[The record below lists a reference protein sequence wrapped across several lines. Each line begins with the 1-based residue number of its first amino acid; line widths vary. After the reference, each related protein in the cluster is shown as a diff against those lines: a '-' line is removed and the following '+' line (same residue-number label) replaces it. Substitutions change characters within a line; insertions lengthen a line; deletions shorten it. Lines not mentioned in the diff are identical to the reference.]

1 MQPTPHDTRLS
12 DEALAWVVRLN
23 RLHGS
28 EAEVQALAGWCAR
41 SAAHA
46 RAWREALALWQLLL
60 PAACQTRPLPVPRF
74 PSIARAANDIHVSA
88 RRPGSRAAFDPA
100 VSPFAPFRSRSS
112 WS

>member
-1 MQPTPHDTRLS
+1 MPRDTCLS
-12 DEALAWVVRLN
+12 DEALAWIVRLN
-23 RLHGS
+23 RQHGG
-28 EAEVQALAGWCAR
+28 EAEAQALAGWCAR

-46 RAWREALALWQLLL
+46 RAWRDAFALWQLLF
-60 PAACQTRPLPVPRF
+60 AACQARPLRAHRF

-100 VSPFAPFRSRSS
+100 VSSFAPFRSRSS